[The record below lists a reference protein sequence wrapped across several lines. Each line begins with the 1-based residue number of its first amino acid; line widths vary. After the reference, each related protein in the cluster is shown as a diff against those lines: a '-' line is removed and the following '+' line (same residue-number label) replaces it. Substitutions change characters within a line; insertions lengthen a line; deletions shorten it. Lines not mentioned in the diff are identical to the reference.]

1 MTCRKASGVDSGVGC
16 RIVVVGEL
24 ALLGLAL
31 VAAVLCLGQC
41 YLAGVKA
48 LCVCEYS
55 VSGGQE
61 LAQGTACNC
70 HRRVAGFCRK
80 EVARK

>member
-1 MTCRKASGVDSGVGC
+1 M
-16 RIVVVGEL
+16 VGEL
-24 ALLGLAL
+24 ALLVLAL

-41 YLAGVKA
+41 YLAGVMA

-55 VSGGQE
+55 VSGDQE
-61 LAQGTACNC
+61 QDRGTACNC